1 MYLGRILLLVVF
13 LLTITGCSVEPGPK
27 AESVQ
32 VSGKVTMDGKSLSGV
47 VLNLHVITTGSP
59 ATIPLTGADFKVK
72 LPPGRY
78 TWYISEG
85 KNAAAFTAV
94 PKAYR
99 EAAMDRAFDLAAGS
113 TLDLKV
119 TK

>member
-1 MYLGRILLLVVF
+1 
-13 LLTITGCSVEPGPK
+13 
-27 AESVQ
+27 
-32 VSGKVTMDGKSLSGV
+32 VSGKVAMDGKSLSGV

-72 LPPGRY
+72 LPRQAVTPG
-78 TWYISEG
+78 ISAEG

-113 TLDLKV
+113 TSSPFESDEIVNCDFGALPKNLPTSV
-119 TK
+119 